1 MRYTPR
7 KVYVEPEQ
15 EKRLQKAIEKKGGT
29 SIAISF
35 DEPQNETLLF
45 TKDQIHR
52 IERARLMGKK
62 IGIKMSASQ
71 VRAKRQNIMG
81 DFFGP
86 WLRDL
91 HLRLSVVLHLLQLQ
105 RLPRKFWRK
114 RRVEVS
120 SCRKMDIVQKF
131 NLLMGEGCTWHLIRD
146 YIIMDMDFSKLMDR
160 QLRGKAYSSEIIAL
174 LRTSLC

>member
-1 MRYTPR
+1 MRYTPH
-7 KVYVEPEQ
+7 KVYVEPKQ

-45 TKDQIHR
+45 TKDQIHK

-71 VRAKRQNIMG
+71 VRANTEHHG
-81 DFFGP
+81 GFL
-86 WLRDL
+86 WALAA
-91 HLRLSVVLHLLQLQ
+91 RLAPALISGLASAAAAKVASKVLE
-105 RLPRKFWRK
+105 KK
-114 RRVEVS
+114 RVEVS